1 MILGTSASFYIYSK
15 DDISDLFIIND
26 LQRMF
31 YFTLS
36 QNEEGYLSPS
46 IFIKSTEY
54 NKTLVDSEINAL
66 SMLVMLMHPDIT
78 IGNIQYNR
86 GNFPYTEKKPTHKIH
101 LDETDVFLK
110 MEFV

>member
-66 SMLVMLMHPDIT
+66 SMLVMLMHPQILQLV
-78 IGNIQYNR
+78 IYNIIMAI
-86 GNFPYTEKKPTHKIH
+86 FLILKKTNA
-101 LDETDVFLK
+101 
-110 MEFV
+110 